1 MSKWASVR
9 SRRSSPDPR
18 IGPTRARRPRL
29 LEKLRDEK
37 KKNSKSKILQKIT
50 ETVEMSK
57 VENIVYANTSES
69 EDKSLCEWQ
78 EDRPFFPDYGLC
90 AKKVQKSKNTA
101 SLINSD
107 TTSGLNVSPVLLD
120 SSCDES
126 DFLDSSDAES
136 YCSTPEK
143 VRGFD
148 TFGKSECEYTADMT
162 DQTRWHNKNSTLL
175 EISKA
180 VPIDEMFD
188 PADIFVISPI
198 TKESCLDPSRS
209 HQTQWQYSPNQC
221 AASSLVSGKPIYKI
235 RNGKNTTI
243 NEKSFPLPYETLEI
257 KKRTCKEDQMERSR
271 KKVVFSIEPPTV
283 FPPSNKRTCKE
294 DQMERSR
301 KRITFSTE
309 PPTVFPP
316 SNSLQTF
323 MPEEKERAKKIVTF
337 GSPLATVIPRTD
349 LADEDESFCSQI
361 YDTMPTKAEL
371 SVLFKKLSENTNEM
385 FIHHPVVRLL
395 AKSQK
400 QNFCK
405 VKHSITLSRIMRNF
419 ARQD

>member
-283 FPPSNKRTCKE
+283 FPPSN
-294 DQMERSR
+294 
-301 KRITFSTE
+301 
-309 PPTVFPP
+309 
-316 SNSLQTF
+316 
-323 MPEEKERAKKIVTF
+323 
-337 GSPLATVIPRTD
+337 

-405 VKHSITLSRIMRNF
+405 VPLTSRVKTLNAYYYCEGSSIPIEIHKM
-419 ARQD
+419 